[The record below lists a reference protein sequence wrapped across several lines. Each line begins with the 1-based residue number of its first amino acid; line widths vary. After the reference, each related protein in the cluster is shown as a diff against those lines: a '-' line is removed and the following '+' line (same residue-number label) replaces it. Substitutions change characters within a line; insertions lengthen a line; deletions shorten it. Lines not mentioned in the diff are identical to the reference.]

1 MKIFKSTNIA
11 SGLVTNQWDDSQGL
25 DASYYEPCFGLP
37 IRQVPIFNE
46 DGSEQ
51 RDVDGNLILQTLP
64 AEYTISTEDL
74 GDAPRWAQIRSKRD
88 ALLTSC
94 DWTQLSDSPLEPE
107 KKVLWA
113 TYRQSL
119 RDLPNTQADVNNIIY
134 PTKPS

>member
-37 IRQVPIFNE
+37 LRQVPTLNE

-64 AEYTISTEDL
+64 AEFTISTEDL
-74 GDAPRWAQIRSKRD
+74 GDAPKWVEIRAKRD
-88 ALLTSC
+88 SLLNSC
-94 DWTQLSDSPLEPE
+94 DWTQLADCPLSSD
-107 KKVLWA
+107 KKIEWA
-113 TYRQSL
+113 TYRTAL
-119 RDLPNTQADVNNIIY
+119 RNLPEVQTDVNNIIY